1 VAGPRLW
8 AVTNAETGRRWTD
21 SASGWVENE
30 AIFDAIFAPATRA
43 ILAAADMMKGQRVL
57 DVGCGTGTLLAA
69 ASATGAAAVG
79 VDIAPGMVTAATAR
93 VPAATVL
100 LGDAQVMD
108 LAIEAPGPP
117 FDRIVSRFGVMFFAD
132 PVAAFTN
139 LRRVAADDAH
149 LMFVC
154 WRTFDENPMFTL
166 GTSVLAERLDPHPEP
181 PEPNE
186 PGPTAFA
193 DRDRLAALLSEA
205 GWASVDITPLDVTL
219 DYGFDGT
226 DGVEQRLATILSVTT
241 GRTAYETLRPT
252 LTPEAWAQLIDDVR
266 AELRRHL
273 VDGAVKMPAAL
284 WLVMATN
291 PS

>member
-1 VAGPRLW
+1 MGRHWAG
-8 AVTNAETGRRWTD
+8 

-30 AIFDAIFAPATRA
+30 AIFDAIFAPVTRA
-43 ILAAADMMKGQRVL
+43 ILDAADMSEGLRVL

-69 ASATGAAAVG
+69 AGAAGAACVG
-79 VDIAPGMVTAATAR
+79 VDISPGMVAAAAAR

-108 LAIEAPGPP
+108 LVVEAPGPP
-117 FDRIVSRFGVMFFAD
+117 FDRVVSRFGVMFFAD

-139 LRRVAADDAH
+139 LRRVAADGAR
-149 LMFVC
+149 LVFAC
-154 WRTFDENPMFTL
+154 WRAFDENQMFTL
-166 GTSVLAERLDPHPEP
+166 GTSVLAERLEPRPKP

-193 DRDRLAALLSEA
+193 DRDRLAGLLLDA
-205 GWASVDITPLDVTL
+205 GWASVDIMPFDVTL
-219 DYGFDGT
+219 DYGFDGA
-226 DGVEQRLATILSVTT
+226 DGVETRLATVLSVTT

-252 LTPEAWAQLIDDVR
+252 LTHEAWAQLLDDVR

-273 VDGAVKMPAAL
+273 VDGAVKVPAAL
-284 WLVMATN
+284 WLATA
-291 PS
+291 SKRS

>member
-1 VAGPRLW
+1 
-8 AVTNAETGRRWTD
+8 VTNAETGRRWAD

-30 AIFDAIFAPATRA
+30 SIFDAIFAPVTRA
-43 ILAAADMMKGQRVL
+43 ILDAVDIVEGQRVL

-69 ASATGAAAVG
+69 AGAAGAAGVG
-79 VDIAPGMVTAATAR
+79 VDISPGMVAAAAAR

-108 LAIEAPGPP
+108 LAAEAPGPP
-117 FDRIVSRFGVMFFAD
+117 FERVVSRFGVMFFAD
-132 PVAAFTN
+132 PVAAFAN
-139 LRRVAADDAH
+139 LRRVAAHDAH
-149 LMFVC
+149 LVFVC

-166 GTSVLAERLDPHPEP
+166 GTSVLAERLDPRPEP
-181 PEPNE
+181 PEPDE

-193 DRDRLAALLSEA
+193 DRDRLAGLLSDA

-219 DYGFDGT
+219 DYGFDGN
-226 DGVEQRLATILSVTT
+226 DGIEQRLATVLSVTT

-252 LTPEAWAQLIDDVR
+252 LTPEAWAELLDDVR

-273 VDGAVKMPAAL
+273 VDGAVKVPAAL
-284 WLVMATN
+284 WLVMASN